1 MVIDDL
7 RARYL
12 SRHNFGT
19 CVKQYLLD
27 NFALKGYEWLWISV
41 VAVFT
46 VKA

>member
-19 CVKQYLLD
+19 SVKQYLLD

-46 VKA
+46 VQA